1 MGTKTAMFRE
11 PDDVAI
17 DAQGRFFV
25 TDTSNN
31 RVQILDATGKF
42 LAEWGERGSEPG
54 QFITPT
60 GIVLDDA
67 GDVYVSEAGDV
78 NERIQKFHFL
88 PPLGP

>member
-1 MGTKTAMFRE
+1 MGTQAAMFRE

-17 DAQGRFFV
+17 DAEGRIFV

-31 RVQILDATGKF
+31 RVQILDANGQF
-42 LAEWGERGSEPG
+42 LAEWGERGSKPG

-60 GIVLDDA
+60 GIALDEV
-67 GDVYVSEAGDV
+67 GDVYVSEAGDA
-78 NERIQKFHFL
+78 NERVQKFRLL

>member
-1 MGTKTAMFRE
+1 MFRE

-17 DAQGRFFV
+17 DAQGRIFV

-31 RVQILDATGKF
+31 RVQILDAQGVF
-42 LAEWGERGSEPG
+42 VAEWGERGSEPG

-60 GIVLDDA
+60 GIVLDDV

-78 NERIQKFHFL
+78 NERVQKFRLL
-88 PPLGP
+88 PPIRP